1 MNTLNRT
8 VIFGATSAIAAC
20 TAQQLVQNGASVFC
34 VARDKEKLDILL
46 ADLKV
51 RAAPEQIITGITADL
66 TDYSRHEALFSM
78 AQESLGSLDSV
89 LVAHGILPI
98 QPDCENNI
106 PLMLDSFHINALSV
120 ISLLSIAAN
129 LFTKKEN
136 GVIAAISS
144 VAGDRGRQS
153 NYVYG
158 SAKGA
163 VSIFM
168 QGLRNRLTKKNI
180 SVVTIK
186 PGFVRTPMTDG
197 FERDGVLWAD
207 PEKIAKGIVN
217 AMRKGKGEV
226 YLPWF
231 WQGIMWII
239 KSIPEFIFKRLSL

>member
-20 TAQQLVQNGASVFC
+20 TVQQLVQNGASVFC

-46 ADLKV
+46 ADLKI
-51 RAAPEQIITGITADL
+51 RAAPEQIIAGITADL

-129 LFTKKEN
+129 LFTKKES